1 MEKNLEVIN
10 YQNKTLYLIKT
21 AHVSKNSVEDV
32 KRIIDEIKPDA
43 ICIELDKERKE
54 TLLNKEGWR
63 NTDITKV
70 IKEHK
75 VGFLLVNVILSSFQ
89 KRMAAKMDTQSG
101 GEMLEGI
108 RKAEEL
114 KVPLI
119 LADRNIKTTFKRIW
133 NSLGFKEKMKL
144 LMAIVMAIFDDE
156 DINEEDLARLKEAD
170 SLDVA
175 LAEVGKDLP
184 TVKRILV
191 DERDMYLATKIK
203 NAPGE
208 KIVAIIGAAHAKG
221 IKNHLN
227 EDIDLEKLDDI
238 SKKKSLLGEIIKWS
252 IPALLIFIVIYTLFI
267 NLDTGLNQ
275 IKNWILLTGSL
286 SALGALIAFSHPL
299 TILVAFLAAPITT
312 IHPLLASGWFAGLAE
327 AYLKKPR
334 VKDFEDLSLDTD
346 SFKGFYKNRVTHILL
361 VVILTNVFSSLGT
374 IIGSID
380 IIRSFLGIL

>member
-227 EDIDLEKLDDI
+227 EDIDLKKLDDI
-238 SKKKSLLGEIIKWS
+238 SKKKSLLGEVIKWS
-252 IPALLIFIVIYTLFI
+252 IPALLILIVIYTLFI

>member
-133 NSLGFKEKMKL
+133 NSLGLKEKMKL

-191 DERDMYLATKIK
+191 DERDMYLAAKIK
-203 NAPGE
+203 SAPGE

-227 EDIDLEKLDDI
+227 EDIDLKKLDDI
-238 SKKKSLLGEIIKWS
+238 SKKKSLLGEIVKWS

-267 NLDTGLNQ
+267 NLDTGINQ

-299 TILVAFLAAPITT
+299 TILVAFIAAPITT

-327 AYLKKPR
+327 TYLKKPR

>member
-133 NSLGFKEKMKL
+133 NSLGLKEKMKL

-156 DINEEDLARLKEAD
+156 DINEEELARLKEAD

-191 DERDMYLATKIK
+191 DERDMYLAAKIK
-203 NAPGE
+203 SAPGE

-227 EDIDLEKLDDI
+227 EDIDLKKLDDI
-238 SKKKSLLGEIIKWS
+238 SKKKSLLGEIVKWS

-267 NLDTGLNQ
+267 NLDTGINQ

-299 TILVAFLAAPITT
+299 TILVAFIAAPITT

>member
-108 RKAEEL
+108 KKAEEL

-133 NSLGFKEKMKL
+133 NSLGLKEKMKL

-191 DERDMYLATKIK
+191 DERDMYLAAKIK
-203 NAPGE
+203 SAPGE

-227 EDIDLEKLDDI
+227 EDIDLKKLDDI

-267 NLDTGLNQ
+267 NLDTGINQ

-299 TILVAFLAAPITT
+299 TILVAFIAAPITT

-327 AYLKKPR
+327 TYLKKPR

>member
-133 NSLGFKEKMKL
+133 NSLGLKEKMKL

-156 DINEEDLARLKEAD
+156 DISEEDLARLKEAD

-191 DERDMYLATKIK
+191 DERDMYLAAKIK
-203 NAPGE
+203 SAPGE

-227 EDIDLEKLDDI
+227 EDIDLKKLDDI

-267 NLDTGLNQ
+267 NLDTGINQ

-299 TILVAFLAAPITT
+299 TILVAFIAAPITT

>member
-191 DERDMYLATKIK
+191 DERDMYLAAKIK
-203 NAPGE
+203 SAPGE

-227 EDIDLEKLDDI
+227 EDIDLKKLDDI
-238 SKKKSLLGEIIKWS
+238 SKKKSLLGEIVKWS

-267 NLDTGLNQ
+267 NLDTGINQ

-299 TILVAFLAAPITT
+299 TILVAFIAAPITT

>member
-133 NSLGFKEKMKL
+133 NSLGLKEKMKL

-203 NAPGE
+203 SAPGE

-227 EDIDLEKLDDI
+227 EDIDLKKLDDI

-267 NLDTGLNQ
+267 NLDTGINQ

-299 TILVAFLAAPITT
+299 TILVAFIAAPITT

>member
-227 EDIDLEKLDDI
+227 EDIDLKKLDDI
-238 SKKKSLLGEIIKWS
+238 SKKKSLLGEIVKWS

>member
-133 NSLGFKEKMKL
+133 NSLGLKEKMKL

-156 DINEEDLARLKEAD
+156 DISEEDLARLKEAD

-191 DERDMYLATKIK
+191 DERDMYLAAKIK
-203 NAPGE
+203 SAPGE

-227 EDIDLEKLDDI
+227 EDIDLKKLDDI
-238 SKKKSLLGEIIKWS
+238 SKKKSLLGEIVKWS

-299 TILVAFLAAPITT
+299 TILVAFIAAPITT

>member
-133 NSLGFKEKMKL
+133 NSLGLKEKMKL

-156 DINEEDLARLKEAD
+156 DINEEELARLKEAD

-191 DERDMYLATKIK
+191 DERDMYLAAKIK
-203 NAPGE
+203 SAPGE
-208 KIVAIIGAAHAKG
+208 KIVAIVGAAHAKG

-227 EDIDLEKLDDI
+227 EDIDLKKLDDI

-267 NLDTGLNQ
+267 NLDTGINQ

-299 TILVAFLAAPITT
+299 TILVAFIAAPITT

>member
-133 NSLGFKEKMKL
+133 NSLGLKEKMKL
-144 LMAIVMAIFDDE
+144 LI
-156 DINEEDLARLKEAD
+156 
-170 SLDVA
+170 
-175 LAEVGKDLP
+175 
-184 TVKRILV
+184 
-191 DERDMYLATKIK
+191 
-203 NAPGE
+203 
-208 KIVAIIGAAHAKG
+208 
-221 IKNHLN
+221 
-227 EDIDLEKLDDI
+227 
-238 SKKKSLLGEIIKWS
+238 
-252 IPALLIFIVIYTLFI
+252 
-267 NLDTGLNQ
+267 
-275 IKNWILLTGSL
+275 
-286 SALGALIAFSHPL
+286 
-299 TILVAFLAAPITT
+299 
-312 IHPLLASGWFAGLAE
+312 
-327 AYLKKPR
+327 
-334 VKDFEDLSLDTD
+334 
-346 SFKGFYKNRVTHILL
+346 
-361 VVILTNVFSSLGT
+361 
-374 IIGSID
+374 
-380 IIRSFLGIL
+380 

>member
-108 RKAEEL
+108 KKAKEL

-133 NSLGFKEKMKL
+133 NSLGLKEKMKL

-238 SKKKSLLGEIIKWS
+238 SKKKSLLGEIVKWS
-252 IPALLIFIVIYTLFI
+252 IPALLIFVVIYTLFI

>member
-108 RKAEEL
+108 KKAEEL

-133 NSLGFKEKMKL
+133 NSLGLKEKMKL

-156 DINEEDLARLKEAD
+156 DINEEELARLKEAD

-191 DERDMYLATKIK
+191 DERDMYLAAKIK
-203 NAPGE
+203 SAPGE

-227 EDIDLEKLDDI
+227 EDIDLKKLDDI

-299 TILVAFLAAPITT
+299 TILVAFFAAPITT

>member
-54 TLLNKEGWR
+54 TVFNKEGWR

-108 RKAEEL
+108 KKAEEL

-133 NSLGFKEKMKL
+133 NSLGLKEKMKL

-191 DERDMYLATKIK
+191 DERDMYLAAKIK
-203 NAPGE
+203 SAPGE

-227 EDIDLEKLDDI
+227 EDIDLKKLDDI

-267 NLDTGLNQ
+267 NLDTGINQ

-299 TILVAFLAAPITT
+299 TILVAFIAAPITT

>member
-1 MEKNLEVIN
+1 
-10 YQNKTLYLIKT
+10 
-21 AHVSKNSVEDV
+21 
-32 KRIIDEIKPDA
+32 
-43 ICIELDKERKE
+43 
-54 TLLNKEGWR
+54 
-63 NTDITKV
+63 
-70 IKEHK
+70 
-75 VGFLLVNVILSSFQ
+75 
-89 KRMAAKMDTQSG
+89 MAAKMDTQSG

-108 RKAEEL
+108 KKAEEL

-133 NSLGFKEKMKL
+133 NSLGLKEKMKL

-191 DERDMYLATKIK
+191 DERDMYLAAKIK
-203 NAPGE
+203 SAPGE

-227 EDIDLEKLDDI
+227 EDIDLKKLDDI

-267 NLDTGLNQ
+267 NLDTGINQ

-299 TILVAFLAAPITT
+299 TILVAFIAAPITT

-327 AYLKKPR
+327 TYLKKPR

>member
-108 RKAEEL
+108 KKAEEL

-156 DINEEDLARLKEAD
+156 DISEEDLARLKEAD

-191 DERDMYLATKIK
+191 DERDMYLAAKIK
-203 NAPGE
+203 SAPGE
-208 KIVAIIGAAHAKG
+208 KIVAIIGAAHARG

-227 EDIDLEKLDDI
+227 EDIDLKKLDDI

-267 NLDTGLNQ
+267 NLDTGINQ

-299 TILVAFLAAPITT
+299 TILVAFIAAPITT